1 MEKKTRRFLWGS
13 FFCMVLVCVAV
24 FITLTYFMSQKTNE
38 SIQEISQI
46 YMEEVNT
53 QLRQKFDSIV
63 SLRLEQ
69 VEGIIARTPANNFSD
84 NVELREELMLCAEV
98 RNFTYL
104 GFLTEEGELVKIC
117 GEELEASEK
126 NSVLPNLESNGE
138 MVGHGIDDQGNKF
151 LLLGKKAVYPIGDG
165 RESIALVAGV
175 SMDYLNKALYLDEME
190 GSVYSHIV
198 DVDGNFVIRNGNAYR
213 NSYYDRILEE
223 YSALNGK
230 PVEEYVKE
238 LKSAIGANEIY
249 SSFVVLEGEQRLV
262 YCSPISGNT
271 SWYLISAMRTKVLDE
286 AITKLDTVRLGIMI
300 CSSMAILL
308 VMLIIFLRYF
318 ALSRQQMQQINEA
331 RRVAVQ
337 ANKAKSDFLS
347 SMSHDI
353 RTPMNAIIGMT
364 EIALKNVADVAKT
377 EDCLKKVLLS
387 SKHLLALI
395 NDVLDMSKIESGKM
409 TLNQHRVS
417 LRETMGDIVNIMQ
430 PQVKSRKQYFD
441 ILIRDVV
448 SEDVYCDSVRLNQV
462 LVNLLSNA
470 VKFTPEEGRIDVH
483 MFQEESPAG
492 AEYVRTHFVVEDNG
506 IGMSEEFQRKIWDT
520 FARDDRE
527 LVQKTTGTGLGTS
540 IVKKI
545 VDLMGGTIT
554 LTSELNKGSKFHIT
568 LDLKRAEALEE
579 MKLPEWRLLVVD
591 DNELLCSSAVSN
603 LAELG
608 VKAEWALSGREA
620 VKMVEEHH
628 LNGEDYNF
636 VLVDWKMPDMNGLQ
650 TIKEIR
656 SRVGK
661 GIPVFLIS
669 AYDWNDI
676 EEQAENV
683 EIEGF
688 ISKPLFKSTLY
699 TCLKHYIDGREAAAE
714 EAENNNIDFT
724 GERLLVAEDIEIN
737 WEIAQ
742 EILSSYGFELDHAE
756 NGKLCVEM
764 FEKSE
769 PRYYSAVLM
778 DIRMPVMDGYD
789 ATRAIRK
796 LDRPD
801 KYLPIVAMTADAF
814 EDDVQYCINCGMNAH
829 VAKPLD
835 IKELIRVLHKFIHG
849 EEVD

>member
-1 MEKKTRRFLWGS
+1 M
-13 FFCMVLVCVAV
+13 
-24 FITLTYFMSQKTNE
+24 
-38 SIQEISQI
+38 
-46 YMEEVNT
+46 
-53 QLRQKFDSIV
+53 
-63 SLRLEQ
+63 
-69 VEGIIARTPANNFSD
+69 
-84 NVELREELMLCAEV
+84 
-98 RNFTYL
+98 
-104 GFLTEEGELVKIC
+104 
-117 GEELEASEK
+117 
-126 NSVLPNLESNGE
+126 
-138 MVGHGIDDQGNKF
+138 
-151 LLLGKKAVYPIGDG
+151 
-165 RESIALVAGV
+165 
-175 SMDYLNKALYLDEME
+175 
-190 GSVYSHIV
+190 
-198 DVDGNFVIRNGNAYR
+198 
-213 NSYYDRILEE
+213 
-223 YSALNGK
+223 
-230 PVEEYVKE
+230 
-238 LKSAIGANEIY
+238 
-249 SSFVVLEGEQRLV
+249 
-262 YCSPISGNT
+262 
-271 SWYLISAMRTKVLDE
+271 
-286 AITKLDTVRLGIMI
+286 
-300 CSSMAILL
+300 
-308 VMLIIFLRYF
+308 
-318 ALSRQQMQQINEA
+318 
-331 RRVAVQ
+331 
-337 ANKAKSDFLS
+337 
-347 SMSHDI
+347 
-353 RTPMNAIIGMT
+353 
-364 EIALKNVADVAKT
+364 
-377 EDCLKKVLLS
+377 
-387 SKHLLALI
+387 
-395 NDVLDMSKIESGKM
+395 
-409 TLNQHRVS
+409 
-417 LRETMGDIVNIMQ
+417 
-430 PQVKSRKQYFD
+430 
-441 ILIRDVV
+441 
-448 SEDVYCDSVRLNQV
+448 
-462 LVNLLSNA
+462 
-470 VKFTPEEGRIDVH
+470 
-483 MFQEESPAG
+483 
-492 AEYVRTHFVVEDNG
+492 
-506 IGMSEEFQRKIWDT
+506 
-520 FARDDRE
+520 
-527 LVQKTTGTGLGTS
+527 
-540 IVKKI
+540 
-545 VDLMGGTIT
+545 
-554 LTSELNKGSKFHIT
+554 
-568 LDLKRAEALEE
+568 
-579 MKLPEWRLLVVD
+579 
-591 DNELLCSSAVSN
+591 
-603 LAELG
+603 AELG

-801 KYLPIVAMTADAF
+801 KSLPIVAMTADAF